1 MIMSRRNTNQYL
13 GGAVGAV
20 AGGILF
26 GALLGGGVVVG
37 AFYGALMGYMAQVL
51 VQNWVPFDFKA
62 LETWQPQESE
72 WKKPGHA
79 FDNSVAAETGEQIS
93 NRRMAKFF
101 APILA
106 LLFFGLMIGVI
117 LLGDDPSWLL

>member
-20 AGGILF
+20 TGVILF

-37 AFYGALMGYMAQVL
+37 AFYGVLMGYMAHVL
-51 VQNWVPFDFKA
+51 VQNWVSFDFKA
-62 LETWQPQESE
+62 LETWQPQKSE
-72 WKKPGHA
+72 RKKPGHA

-93 NRRMAKFF
+93 NQRTAKFF

-117 LLGDDPSWLL
+117 FLGDDPSWLL